1 MTLDRAQAPGRGAA
15 SDDLLRWVWAA
26 LCFALPFLFIVVP
39 ILAFLLQSF
48 FYVEEGEIVRSLTL
62 DNYVRI
68 ATDDSSIPIFLKTCW
83 LAAEVMVVTLLVG
96 YPIAYLLWTLGER
109 TKYALLLVFVVP
121 LFMSYIIKIYAIRAL
136 LGRSGFLNQALVFA
150 GVLDQPTTAFLFNL
164 TAVKISLALIL
175 IPFTIL
181 PIFVSLERIPTNLT
195 HASADLGGNG
205 WQTFRRVVLPLSA
218 PGAMTGAAFTFVL
231 AMGDFVTPQMVGGTT
246 GFTFGRIIQS
256 QFGLAFNWPF
266 GAALSVLLLVVVFVA
281 LLVAHRLGRL
291 FAGPAA

>member
-1 MTLDRAQAPGRGAA
+1 MTIGQSVPAREGEATDG
-15 SDDLLRWVWAA
+15 LLRRAWT
-26 LCFALPFLFIVVP
+26 LICFALPFLFIVVP
-39 ILAFLLQSF
+39 ILAFLVQSF
-48 FYVEEGEIVRSLTL
+48 FYVEDGEIVRSLTL

-68 ATDDSSIPIFLKTCW
+68 ATDDSSIPIFLKTCR
-83 LAAEVMVVTLLVG
+83 LAAEVMIVTLLIG

-109 TKYALLLVFVVP
+109 MKYVLLLVFVVP

-136 LGRSGFLNQALVFA
+136 LGRSGFLNQVLVFT
-150 GVLDQPTTAFLFNL
+150 GILDQPSTAFLFNL

-181 PIFVSLERIPTNLT
+181 PIFVSLERIPINLAY
-195 HASADLGGNG
+195 ASADLGGND
-205 WQTFRRVVLPLSA
+205 WQTFRRVILPLSA

-266 GAALSVLLLVVVFVA
+266 GAALSVLLLLVVFIA

-291 FAGPAA
+291 FAGPGV

>member
-1 MTLDRAQAPGRGAA
+1 MAAEGSHAPGGGETV
-15 SDDLLRWVWAA
+15 DGLLRLAWAA

-48 FYVEEGEIVRSLTL
+48 FHVEDGEIIRSLTL

-68 ATDDSSIPIFLKTCW
+68 GTDGSSIPIFLKTCR
-83 LAAEVMVVTLLVG
+83 LAAEVMIITLLVG

-109 TKYALLLVFVVP
+109 TKYGLLLVFVVP

-136 LGRSGFLNQALVFA
+136 LGRSGFLNQALVFT
-150 GVLDQPTTAFLFNL
+150 GILDQPSTAFLFNL

-181 PIFVSLERIPTNLT
+181 PIFVSLERIPINLT
-195 HASADLGGNG
+195 NASADLGGNG
-205 WQTFRRVVLPLSA
+205 WQTFRRVILPLSA

-231 AMGDFVTPQMVGGTT
+231 AMGDFVTPQMVGGTN

-266 GAALSVLLLVVVFVA
+266 GAALSVLLLVVVFMA

>member
-1 MTLDRAQAPGRGAA
+1 MALGQSPPARGGAA
-15 SDDLLRWVWAA
+15 TDSLLRWAWAV

-39 ILAFLLQSF
+39 ILAFLVQSF
-48 FYVEEGEIVRSLTL
+48 FYVDDGEIVRSLTL

-68 ATDDSSIPIFLKTCW
+68 ATDDSSIPIFLKTCR
-83 LAAEVMVVTLLVG
+83 LAAEVMIVTLVVG

-109 TKYALLLVFVVP
+109 TKYLLLLIFVVP

-136 LGRSGFLNQALVFA
+136 LGRSGFLNQALVFT
-150 GVLDQPTTAFLFNL
+150 GILDQPSTAFLFNL

-181 PIFVSLERIPTNLT
+181 PIFVSLERIPVNLT
-195 HASADLGGNG
+195 YASADLGGND
-205 WQTFRRVVLPLSA
+205 WQTFRRVILPLSA

-266 GAALSVLLLVVVFVA
+266 GAALSVLLLIVVFIA